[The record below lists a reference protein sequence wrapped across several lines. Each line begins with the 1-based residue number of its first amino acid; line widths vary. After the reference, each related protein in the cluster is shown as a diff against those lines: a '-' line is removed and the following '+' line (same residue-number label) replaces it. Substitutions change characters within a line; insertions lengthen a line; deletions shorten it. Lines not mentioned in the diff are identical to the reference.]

1 MAERSAT
8 KTASQEE
15 TSNRISS
22 GLRSSKRGRQQNA
35 APKWSGSNQ
44 TVPQKRDTSKNRGA
58 FSNRLQEDARIH
70 QNIERGNIS
79 LLERIAKVMNPPGGA
94 LVSSAYNLKR
104 PPKFDREEIKLKQQK
119 REKERLAIENENLAI
134 LERLATIMAPQP
146 GGPSWND
153 YKKSKWDGKPAQDK
167 LPLISQEP
175 RSVMSR
181 KPVPKEQKTRDL
193 AKIEAENV
201 NILEKLATIMT
212 PKPGGATWGSFDLKS
227 TPKFVTKMPKILPSK
242 ATVNKSSGRPRDMK
256 LKEVPVRQ
264 NSIEIANLA
273 MLERLAK
280 IMASPPGGLSWKDY
294 EKKRISTRNYL
305 PSPQT
310 VRKMANE
317 RSMLRI

>member
-153 YKKSKWDGKPAQDK
+153 YKKS
-167 LPLISQEP
+167 
-175 RSVMSR
+175 
-181 KPVPKEQKTRDL
+181 
-193 AKIEAENV
+193 N
-201 NILEKLATIMT
+201 
-212 PKPGGATWGSFDLKS
+212 

-294 EKKRISTRNYL
+294 EKKRYGPNQRATQL
-305 PSPQT
+305 PSIFKDKDGVNKKRYTAKDQNDGWRDINQKLPAISSNS
-310 VRKMANE
+310 KKNGK
-317 RSMLRI
+317 